1 MREGTSMLVTG
12 LKKTKHAAY
21 VIAKR
26 SGRLARTARFAGLDA
41 AGRMASL
48 IPGSR
53 PYTYDPAR
61 YRRSF
66 LTRRPPQT
74 DGGIELPRRVFV
86 VWTGENPMSPNR
98 LRNLERLRST
108 IGLPVEVVTP
118 ETLDRWVVAGHP
130 LHPVYEHL
138 SLVHRS
144 DYLRA
149 YLLHHHGG
157 GYCDLKA
164 PLHSWTPAFEAMQ
177 ADPSIWITGFRELSS
192 AMVSRLPGRLGLD
205 LALHHRSLVGMGAF
219 LVRSHTPLTAEWLAE
234 VERRLDYF
242 EPQAVEYPGGI
253 RGEVVGYP
261 VSWTDLLGKVLH
273 PLQLKY
279 LDHIRVDDRLLL
291 EFENYQ

>member
-1 MREGTSMLVTG
+1 MILTP
-12 LKKTKHAAY
+12 LKKAKHTAYLLTKRGDRAAR
-21 VIAKR
+21 A
-26 SGRLARTARFAGLDA
+26 ARFIGLDVA
-41 AGRMASL
+41 ARMATV
-48 IPGSR
+48 IPRARS
-53 PYTYDPAR
+53 YDFDRSR

-66 LTRRPPQT
+66 LNRAAIEP
-74 DGGIELPRRVFV
+74 GGPSELPSRVFV
-86 VWTGENPMSPNR
+86 IWAGENPMTPNR
-98 LRNLERLRST
+98 IRNFERLGSV
-108 IGLPVEVVTP
+108 IGLPVELVTP
-118 ETLDRWVVAGHP
+118 QTIHRWIVDGHP
-130 LHPVYEHL
+130 LHAAYEHL

-149 YLLHHHGG
+149 YLMHHHGG

-164 PLHSWTPAFEAMQ
+164 PLHSWVPALDAMQ
-177 ADPSIWITGFRELSS
+177 LDRSTWFTGFRELSS
-192 AMVSRLPGRLGLD
+192 AAVTRLPGRLGLD